1 MERIELYDRYINHQL
16 SKDEC
21 KEFDARLE
29 SDKDFASDFKVYL
42 FTVNGICREVHQDN
56 IDFGVALKNLSKEQL
71 CNIIGDKAESPVKP
85 KILHFKPWMWQV
97 ASVAAI
103 FVIVFGMFFN
113 IEKNARYA
121 VDNAIYTCADITPD
135 LVRAGGKPIDITSMT
150 QDELKTKLSELESL
164 YQSASTNDEMADTGY
179 ALAMAYLRLHDRD
192 RAKSVLD
199 QLVARFE
206 DNSDYADDVNKWK
219 SILNLLK

>member
-71 CNIIGDKAESPVKP
+71 CNIIGAKAESPVKP

-164 YQSASTNDEMADTGY
+164 YQSASTNDEIADTGY

>member
-1 MERIELYDRYINHQL
+1 MERIELYDRYINNQL
-16 SKDEC
+16 SGDEC

-29 SDKDFASDFKVYL
+29 SDDEFASDFKVYL

-71 CNIIGDKAESPVKP
+71 RNIIGAKAENPVKP
-85 KILHFKPWMWQV
+85 KILHFKPWMLQV
-97 ASVAAI
+97 ASVVAI
-103 FVIVFGMFFN
+103 FVIVFGLFFN

-135 LVRAGGKPIDITSMT
+135 LVRSGGKPIDITSMA
-150 QDELKTKLSELESL
+150 QDELKNKLSELESL
-164 YQSASTNDEMADTGY
+164 YQSASTNDEIADTGY

-192 RAKSVLD
+192 RAKSVLN
-199 QLVARFE
+199 QLVAGFE
-206 DNSDYADDVNKWK
+206 YNADYKDDVNKWK

>member
-1 MERIELYDRYINHQL
+1 MERIDLYDKYINDQL
-16 SKDEC
+16 SE
-21 KEFDARLE
+21 KERSGFDARLE
-29 SDKDFASDFKVYL
+29 SDENFASDFEVYL
-42 FTVNGICREVHQDN
+42 LTVDGICREVHQDN
-56 IDFGVALKNLSKEQL
+56 LDFGLALKNLSKEQL
-71 CNIIGDKAESPVKP
+71 RNIIGAKAENPVKP
-85 KILHFKPWMWQV
+85 KILHFKPWMWHV
-97 ASVAAI
+97 ASAAAI

-164 YQSASTNDEMADTGY
+164 YQSASTNDEIADTGY

>member
-71 CNIIGDKAESPVKP
+71 CNIIGAKAESPVKP

-135 LVRAGGKPIDITSMT
+135 LVRAGGKPIDITPMT

-164 YQSASTNDEMADTGY
+164 YQSASTNDEIADTGY

>member
-164 YQSASTNDEMADTGY
+164 YQSASTNDEIADTGY

>member
-71 CNIIGDKAESPVKP
+71 CNIIGAKAESPVKP

-121 VDNAIYTCADITPD
+121 VDNAIYTCADISPD
-135 LVRAGGKPIDITSMT
+135 LVRAGGKPIDITPMT

-164 YQSASTNDEMADTGY
+164 YQSASTNDEIADTGY

-192 RAKSVLD
+192 RAKSVLN

-206 DNSDYADDVNKWK
+206 DNLDYADYVNKWK